1 VITEEVAEA
10 VPVRAP
16 RERRPREQPPVRE
29 PAPVIAAERSRER
42 PPRREGR
49 YRDDDLGPSVQGF
62 GDDVPA
68 FMLIRSPIRAT
79 QARQTEDTP
88 A

>member
-1 VITEEVAEA
+1 
-10 VPVRAP
+10 
-16 RERRPREQPPVRE
+16 
-29 PAPVIAAERSRER
+29 
-42 PPRREGR
+42 
-49 YRDDDLGPSVQGF
+49 VQGF

>member
-1 VITEEVAEA
+1 MAGRD
-10 VPVRAP
+10 RA
-16 RERRPREQPPVRE
+16 
-29 PAPVIAAERSRER
+29 
-42 PPRREGR
+42 PRREGR

-68 FMLIRSPIRAT
+68 FMLIRSPLRAT
-79 QARQTEDTP
+79 NSRQTEEST